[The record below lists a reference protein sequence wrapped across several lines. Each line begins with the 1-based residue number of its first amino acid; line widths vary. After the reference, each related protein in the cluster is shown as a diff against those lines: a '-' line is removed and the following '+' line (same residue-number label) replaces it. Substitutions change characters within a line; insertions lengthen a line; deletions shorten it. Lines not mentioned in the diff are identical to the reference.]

1 MFTQQQ
7 QIDRLATTSRLLYDV
22 RIISQRQEIE
32 RQKKEIERQ
41 DGEILYLNIDF
52 DMRVIDMRKEIE
64 RQRQVIEGQRQQ
76 IEGQQQQ
83 IEGQNRAI
91 DTQNRK
97 IEGQKQD
104 IERLKLDIFWRRNSL
119 NRFNEAMKLANYTHV
134 QCACDV
140 CEKKKKHHV
149 NFDYYYHEE
158 DETACT
164 FLPWL
169 YNKMEEHGFVVKKG
183 FGIMHYLYEPFEGAL
198 SPDHCEDKPCHFFN
212 TTIPDMRGRLPEM
225 SRVIHELSPEEAA
238 ECAARPQRDFG
249 LFRFGLFLTDAKTVD
264 DPNLKKYEAFRQM
277 LTEEDDT

>member
-32 RQKKEIERQ
+32 RQRKEIKRQ

-64 RQRQVIEGQRQQ
+64 RQRQQIEGQRQQ
-76 IEGQQQQ
+76 IEVQQQQIEDQEQKIEGQQQQ
-83 IEGQNRAI
+83 IEQLN
-91 DTQNRK
+91 
-97 IEGQKQD
+97 
-104 IERLKLDIFWRRNSL
+104 LDIFWRDYSL

-140 CEKKKKHHV
+140 CKTKKKHHV
-149 NFDYYYHEE
+149 NFDYYHHEE

-169 YNKMEEHGFVVKKG
+169 YNKMDEHGFVVKKG
-183 FGIMHYLYEPFEGAL
+183 FGIMHYPYEPFEGAL

-212 TTIPDMRGRLPEM
+212 TTLPDTRGRLPEM

-238 ECAARPQRDFG
+238 ECAACPQRDFG

-264 DPNLKKYEAFRQM
+264 DPNLKKYKDFLRM
-277 LTEEDDT
+277 LSETDEVY